1 MADGDETGFGGQL
14 AEAREVLVGVHGRL
28 PHARALREDLQRAA
42 AEIRRPPDRLVD
54 AAGARDVGSQQHGW
68 KPIRR
73 YEVSTRSDPGYDSSP
88 VASPVR
94 TRFAP
99 SPTGLLHV
107 GGVRT
112 ALFSW
117 LYARHNG
124 GRFVLRIEDTDE
136 TREHPEAIEQI
147 QRSLRWVGLE
157 WDEGP
162 GVGGEYGP
170 YIQSERR
177 PRHLEVAE
185 RFLAEGRAYRCYCT
199 AEELAGR
206 ARGRAAREP
215 AVHLLAPLPRA
226 ERGGARAREAAG
238 DPSVIRLRV
247 PDEGACVVEDL
258 VRGSVRFEY
267 AQLGDHVIVRS
278 DGVPTYNFA
287 NPIDDARHADHARD
301 PRRGSA
307 QLDAAPGARAPGAG
321 RRRCRPSRIC
331 RCSSAPTASA
341 SRSGTARPAWRSCAR
356 PATWPRPSS
365 TSWRCS
371 AGTSTPSAS
380 CSRARS

>member
-1 MADGDETGFGGQL
+1 M
-14 AEAREVLVGVHGRL
+14 
-28 PHARALREDLQRAA
+28 
-42 AEIRRPPDRLVD
+42 
-54 AAGARDVGSQQHGW
+54 
-68 KPIRR
+68 
-73 YEVSTRSDPGYDSSP
+73 
-88 VASPVR
+88 ASPVR

-162 GVGGEYGP
+162 GVGGELGP

-177 PRHLEVAE
+177 TRHREVAE
-185 RFLAEGRAYRCYCT
+185 QFLAKGLAYRCYCT
-199 AEELAGR
+199 PEELAVDREAAQRENR
-206 ARGRAAREP
+206 AFIYSRRCLGLSAEERA
-215 AVHLLAPLPRA
+215 
-226 ERGGARAREAAG
+226 AREAAG
-238 DPSVIRLRV
+238 DTSVIRLRT
-247 PDEGACVVEDL
+247 PDEGVCVVDDL
-258 VRGSVRFEY
+258 VRGEVRFEY
-267 AQLGDHVIVRS
+267 AQLGDHVILRS

-287 NPIDDARHADHARD
+287 NPIDDADMRITHVIRGEDLLSST
-301 PRRGSA
+301 PRQVLVYRG
-307 QLDAAPGARAPGAG
+307 LGAPV
-321 RRRCRPSRIC
+321 PSFAHLPLP
-331 RCSSAPTASA
+331 SAPIASGFP
-341 SRSGTARPAWRSCAR
+341 SGTAPRASRSCAR
-356 PATWPRPSS
+356 TATWPRRSS
-365 TSWRCS
+365 TSSRCS